1 MLNANLPMFAPVS
14 VMENFV
20 SSAPPVIA
28 YRVTLSLAS
37 LSVAVTVP
45 IAVVFSATEKVVV
58 EKLGFTFVAVLPL
71 PAADQGPVPSAF
83 LARTCT

>member
-1 MLNANLPMFAPVS
+1 MFAPVS

-45 IAVVFSATEKVVV
+45 IAVVFSATENDVV
-58 EKLGFTFVAVLPL
+58 EKLGFAFVAVLPL
-71 PAADQGPVPSAF
+71 PAADQGPSPSAF
-83 LARTCT
+83 VART